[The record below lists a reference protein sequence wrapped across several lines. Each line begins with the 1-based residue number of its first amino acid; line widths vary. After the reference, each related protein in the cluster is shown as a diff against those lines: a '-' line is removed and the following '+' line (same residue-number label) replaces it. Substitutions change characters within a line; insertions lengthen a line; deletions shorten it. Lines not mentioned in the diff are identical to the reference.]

1 MRKEYLKELEK
12 ALKDYNVENRKEI
25 FKKYVKRYEFG
36 LESGLSE
43 EAIEAKLGNPI
54 EIAKKLADV
63 IDVASD
69 ETKAFDVTVKLSSE
83 NLNIVPSLD
92 RGIHAELEEL
102 DPNDYLIEKDENHLN
117 IKRSK
122 SNYFGTQINGTVNL
136 EIPANLTIDSYEI
149 GTISTDIK
157 TNELNAKDMFFH
169 TNSGDVEID
178 SINCDELKI
187 NTVSGDF
194 KSNTI
199 KAKIVRI
206 ETVSGDSVI
215 DSLIAD
221 ELVVSSI
228 SGDVTINSA
237 YVGKVTS
244 NSVSG
249 DIIINGEQTGLNV
262 KNSIK
267 KAFGKVKKVFKNDKE
282 D

>member
-1 MRKEYLKELEK
+1 MRKDYLKELDR
-12 ALKDYNVENRKEI
+12 ALKEYNVENRKEV

-43 EAIEAKLGNPI
+43 EAIEAKLGDPI

-63 IDVASD
+63 IDLAQEEKKV
-69 ETKAFDVTVKLSSE
+69 FDVKINLSSE
-83 NLNIVPSLD
+83 DLNIVPSLD
-92 RGIHAELEEL
+92 RGIHAELKDLE
-102 DPNDYLIEKDENHLN
+102 PNDYLIEKDEYHLN

-122 SNYFGTQINGTVNL
+122 SNYFGTQINGTVNV
-136 EIPANLTIDSYEI
+136 EIPNKLTISSYEI
-149 GTISTDIK
+149 GTISTVIQAK
-157 TNELNAKDMFFH
+157 ELNAQDMFFH
-169 TNSGDVEID
+169 TNSGDIEID

-187 NTVSGDF
+187 NTVSGDI

-206 ETVSGDSVI
+206 ETVSGDAVI

-221 ELVVSSI
+221 ELIVSSI
-228 SGDVTINSA
+228 SGNVTINSA

-249 DIIINGEQTGLNV
+249 DILINGEQTGLNV

-267 KAFGKVKKVFKNDKE
+267 KAFGKVKKVFKNEK
-282 D
+282 